1 MKYCG
6 SEVRQYKIKR
16 ISQKCFTEITPIVIV
31 SFIIIHSCP
40 HFVAVSLK
48 RYSLYYYSVWCN
60 ITERII
66 SEIGIHLTLVMDSQY
81 DSFI

>member
-16 ISQKCFTEITPIVIV
+16 ISQNCLTEITPIVTV
-31 SFIIIHSCP
+31 SFIIVHSCP
-40 HFVAVSLK
+40 QFVAVSLK
-48 RYSLYYYSVWCN
+48 RYWLYHYSVWFN

-66 SEIGIHLTLVMDSQY
+66 SEICIDLTLVTDSQY